1 MISLL
6 NILILSGCSQGW
18 SVANL
23 ELTPQDTVTN
33 TVFIEVMGTDSV
45 LHYYHGRVYET
56 SNWCWVH
63 HQYEMSGK
71 PDTARSYRTAILD
84 DNAIVSINLKWLA
97 QGCVLVAVLV
107 YGYWQI
113 ENRIKSLE
121 NKVANANE
129 QIGDLL
135 NKHIVEERTQRQELA
150 EKVAFY
156 EKELNLNPF
165 SWGKRKK
172 K

>member
-1 MISLL
+1 M
-6 NILILSGCSQGW
+6 N
-18 SVANL
+18 V
-23 ELTPQDTVTN
+23 
-33 TVFIEVMGTDSV
+33 
-45 LHYYHGRVYET
+45 
-56 SNWCWVH
+56 
-63 HQYEMSGK
+63 K
-71 PDTARSYRTAILD
+71 PNTARSYRTTILD

-97 QGCVLVAVLV
+97 QGWVLVAVLV

-121 NKVANANE
+121 DKVANADE
-129 QIGDLL
+129 QIGNLL
-135 NKHIVEERTQRQELA
+135 NKHIVEERAQREELA

>member
-1 MISLL
+1 
-6 NILILSGCSQGW
+6 
-18 SVANL
+18 
-23 ELTPQDTVTN
+23 
-33 TVFIEVMGTDSV
+33 MGIRR
-45 LHYYHGRVYET
+45 G
-56 SNWCWVH
+56 
-63 HQYEMSGK
+63 EMSGK
-71 PDTARSYRTAILD
+71 PNTARSYRTTILD

-121 NKVANANE
+121 DKVANADE
-129 QIGDLL
+129 QIGNLL
-135 NKHIVEERTQRQELA
+135 DKHIVEERAQREELA